1 MKTMISNTRSLSGR
15 GHRLHLQ
22 ADRQLYY
29 PISFFS
35 IPICREYRVRRYGV
49 YYLTTK
55 VLYGIRARVVWLC
68 DSSIYGFARTKVKN
82 RRAQRL
88 NVSAHMVS
96 AIIYIHGQ
104 RSPGHRLSTG
114 HLRHIAHSTFSTTA
128 RIAMPVLPRS
138 SLSLSHPS
146 IVAFFR
152 PGRCFYGRAS
162 ECAPQL
168 FTPHEGVFTPRSLET

>member
-35 IPICREYRVRRYGV
+35 IRYVASTATSIRRLLFNYI
-49 YYLTTK
+49 

-96 AIIYIHGQ
+96 AIIYTWSAQSGPPSLNRTPSAHCTLNVLDNCAHCHARAASILTLPVASID
-104 RSPGHRLSTG
+104 RRILPARPLLLWARLG
-114 HLRHIAHSTFSTTA
+114 
-128 RIAMPVLPRS
+128 V
-138 SLSLSHPS
+138 
-146 IVAFFR
+146 
-152 PGRCFYGRAS
+152 RAS
-162 ECAPQL
+162 TL
-168 FTPHEGVFTPRSLET
+168 HTS